1 MSVGFNNE
9 NSDLSLVCLVFP
21 TIFLHVFIF
30 IAFFFAFSGPQQTE
44 ILKPSFEMLRS
55 AALQEMPWI

>member
-30 IAFFFAFSGPQQTE
+30 IAFFFQVLVHSRLKF
-44 ILKPSFEMLRS
+44 LKPSFEMLRN